1 MNVKK
6 LFAVALTAV
15 MTMSVASCGGNK
27 SDLEYIKDKGT
38 MKIGYTVINP
48 LNYEENGELTGFETE
63 FATLVC
69 EKLGVTPEF
78 IEINWDTK
86 EIELNSKNID
96 CIWNGLTITPERRE
110 TMSITTPYLE
120 NRQVLV
126 TKAENADKYKDS
138 LAGARVT
145 AEAGSAGDELALEDA
160 FFADIQYTAV
170 ASQATALMEVKSGT
184 SDVAVIDYVM
194 AGSSTGEGTDYSD
207 LVIIDKGF
215 NSEEYGVA
223 FRKDSDITA
232 EVNKAITSLMTDDG
246 RLMSLADKYGLTEL
260 LIAK

>member
-15 MTMSVASCGGNK
+15 MTMSVASCGGDK
-27 SDLEYIKDKGT
+27 SDLDYIKDKGT

-78 IEINWDTK
+78 VEINWDTK
-86 EIELNSKNID
+86 EVELNSKNID
-96 CIWNGLTITPERRE
+96 CIWNGLTITPERQAN
-110 TMSITTPYLE
+110 MSITTPYLE

-126 TKAENADKYKDS
+126 TKAENKDKYSES
-138 LAGARVT
+138 LDGAKVT
-145 AEAGSAGDELALEDA
+145 AEAGSAGDELAQEDA
-160 FFADIQYTAV
+160 LFANAKYDSV
-170 ASQATALMEVKSGT
+170 SSQATAIMEVEAGT

-194 AGSSTGEGTDYSD
+194 AGSSTGEGTDYED

-215 NSEEYGVA
+215 ASEQYGVA
-223 FRKDSDITA
+223 FRKDSNVTD
-232 EVNKAITSLMTDDG
+232 EVNKAITSLMNEDG
-246 RLMSLADKYGLTEL
+246 RLIFLAEKYGLTEL
-260 LIAK
+260 VIAK